1 MWVKGK
7 RWKEDEVVGEIG
19 IRQREVRREFA
30 EGEQGTEELVR
41 ILAGV
46 SRESRRT
53 ERRGREIIIVRDGI
67 HSVADYNST
76 LMGVRRRRRRC
87 RCRCSPFSQWDNLR
101 TL

>member
-1 MWVKGK
+1 VWVKGK

-46 SRESRRT
+46 SRESRRK
-53 ERRGREIIIVRDGI
+53 ERRGREIIILVTDGPI
-67 HSVADYNST
+67 EWTDKGNSG
-76 LMGVRRRRRRC
+76 LHENWG
-87 RCRCSPFSQWDNLR
+87 
-101 TL
+101 

>member
-53 ERRGREIIIVRDGI
+53 ERRGREIIILVGDGPI
-67 HSVADYNST
+67 EWTDQGNSG
-76 LMGVRRRRRRC
+76 LHENWG
-87 RCRCSPFSQWDNLR
+87 
-101 TL
+101 